1 MSLPV
6 FDGHNDVV
14 LRIDEGRDFFAET
27 TEGNIDLPRA
37 RRGGFG
43 GGLFAVFVSGARTEE
58 PSEGP
63 KGAYSLPLSP
73 PVEYEEARSRADR
86 LTDLLFGLERGGGF
100 RVVRTAG
107 EVEASFEEGTM
118 AAVLHFEGAEPIA
131 DLAELARDYERGLR
145 SLGLVW
151 SRANKYAEGVPFR
164 FPASPDT
171 GPGLTEAGR
180 DLVRACNE
188 LGILVDL
195 SHLNLR
201 GFFDAAELSSAPLVE
216 SHSNVHA
223 LCPSTRNLT
232 DDQLDAVAASRGI
245 VGVNFAVA
253 FLREDGQLERDTP
266 LETVL
271 DHVEYLVDRMGIDH
285 VGLGSDYDGAAPP
298 HALRDVTC
306 LPDLFD
312 ALRRRGYDDE
322 ALIKIAHRNWIRV
335 LRETWDG

>member
-1 MSLPV
+1 MNLPV

-14 LRIDEGRDFFAET
+14 LRIDEGRDFFEESS
-27 TEGNIDLPRA
+27 EGNIDLPRA
-37 RRGGFG
+37 RRGGFA
-43 GGLFAVFVSGARTEE
+43 GGLFAVFVSGPRTEE

-63 KGAYSLPLSP
+63 TGAYSLPLSP
-73 PVEYEEARSRADR
+73 PVEYEEARSRADH
-86 LTDLLFGLERGGGF
+86 LTGLLFGLERDGGF
-100 RVVRTAG
+100 RIARTAR
-107 EVEASFEEGTM
+107 EVEACFDEGTM
-118 AAVLHFEGAEPIA
+118 AAVLHFEGAEAIS
-131 DLAELARDYERGLR
+131 DVAELARDYERGLR

-151 SRANKYAEGVPFR
+151 SRANNYAEGVPFR

-171 GPGLTEAGR
+171 GPGLTSAGR
-180 DLVRACNE
+180 ELVRACNE

-201 GFFDAAELSSAPLVE
+201 GFFEVAELSSAPLVA

-232 DDQLDAVAASRGI
+232 DEQLDAVAASRGI

-266 LETVL
+266 LATVV

-298 HALRDVTC
+298 NELRDVTC
-306 LPDLFD
+306 LPTLFET
-312 ALRRRGYDDE
+312 LRGRGYDDE
-322 ALIKIAHRNWIRV
+322 ALMKIAHGNWIRV
-335 LRETWDG
+335 LRETWGG

>member
-73 PVEYEEARSRADR
+73 PVEYEEARSRADC

-131 DLAELARDYERGLR
+131 DAHELERDHQRGLR

-151 SRANKYAEGVPFR
+151 SRANRYAEGVPFR

-171 GPGLTEAGR
+171 GPGLTAAGR
-180 DLVRACNE
+180 DLVRACNR
-188 LGILVDL
+188 LGVLVDL

-201 GFFDAAELSSAPLVE
+201 GFFDVAELSDAPLVA

-223 LCPSTRNLT
+223 LCASTRNLL
-232 DDQLDAVAASRGI
+232 DEQLDAIAGSGGI

-266 LETVL
+266 LDVVVQ
-271 DHVEYLVDRMGIDH
+271 HVDYLVERMGVDH
-285 VGLGSDYDGAAPP
+285 VGFGSDFDGAAPP
-298 HALRDVTC
+298 NALGDVAALPKLFEALR
-306 LPDLFD
+306 
-312 ALRRRGYDDE
+312 AHGYDDE
-322 ALIKIAHRNWIRV
+322 ALAKI
-335 LRETWDG
+335 